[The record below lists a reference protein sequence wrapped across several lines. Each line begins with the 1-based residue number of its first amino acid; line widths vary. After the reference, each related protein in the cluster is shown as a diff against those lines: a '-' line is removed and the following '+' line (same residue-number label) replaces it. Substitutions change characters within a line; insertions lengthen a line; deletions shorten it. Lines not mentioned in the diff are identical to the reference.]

1 MTSERAKAYGRVVR
15 TVDDKGASKLLGHEQ
30 DRIRE
35 AIDALFFSELL
46 DDATELAS
54 TDIKVLAE
62 HLVEAGRWEEW
73 QAQKLIDD
81 VTACGPVP
89 VTAAA

>member
-1 MTSERAKAYGRVVR
+1 MTSERAKAYGRVVK
-15 TVDDKGASKLLGHEQ
+15 TVDDKGASKLLDHEQ

-35 AIDALFFSELL
+35 ATDALFFSELM
-46 DDATELAS
+46 DEDAELAC
-54 TDIKVLAE
+54 TDVRVLAE

-81 VTACGPVP
+81 VAACGPAP
-89 VTAAA
+89 VTAPA